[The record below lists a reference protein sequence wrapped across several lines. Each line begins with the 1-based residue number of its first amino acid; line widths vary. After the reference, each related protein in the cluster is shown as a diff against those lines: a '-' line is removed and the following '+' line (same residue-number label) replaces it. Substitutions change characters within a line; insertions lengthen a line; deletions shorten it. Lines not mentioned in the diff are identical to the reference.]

1 MAEKNKIK
9 VADAEARAVCERIQ
23 YLIDSHKSSYG
34 KVAEQTGIPKSAVH
48 RYATGETTKI
58 PVERIKLIAKAFC
71 VSEGWLM
78 GWEETSTSRAVRI
91 PVYAAIPAGIP
102 LEAIEDI
109 IDWEEIAP
117 DMAKQGDFFALRV
130 KGDSME
136 PRIKDGDVVIVR
148 CQSAVDNGAL
158 AVVMVNSSDATL
170 KRFYRTDT
178 GVKLV
183 SSNPKYDPFFYTPAE
198 VDALPI
204 RVIGKVVELRAK
216 FL

>member
-1 MAEKNKIK
+1 MTSLGNKKILSANLQRLMRKCGKERNDLCEDLGIKYSTLSDWYNGIKYPRIDKIEMLANYFGVEKSDLIEAPINN
-9 VADAEARAVCERIQ
+9 AD
-23 YLIDSHKSSYG
+23 
-34 KVAEQTGIPKSAVH
+34 T
-48 RYATGETTKI
+48 
-58 PVERIKLIAKAFC
+58 
-71 VSEGWLM
+71 
-78 GWEETSTSRAVRI
+78 RAVRI

-117 DMAKQGDFFALRV
+117 DMAKQGAFFALRV